1 MLPERAPEK
10 RYLVLGER
18 EGRPFG
24 HGSFGQVFF
33 AWDKRTNVNVA
44 IKKQI
49 ASGDTLS
56 REFTAYVGLAQYP
69 HRNILR
75 MLDSF
80 VTEGNS
86 KSLYLIFEMG
96 DTNLWDFCK
105 SYKVKTAR
113 LESDHAAS
121 LLGGVVC
128 GLGHLHDLELIHGDL
143 TLKNIVIGRDG
154 RAIIADMGNLHRSD
168 EQFSVWNRST
178 FYIRSPEYWMQPTAS
193 QPHID
198 IWALGVVAMKLLSG
212 RLLFVS
218 GNELSDDALEQNLP
232 QGMFELLG
240 SIDEA
245 SELRRLP
252 GWSSFA
258 DTYAERMEELS
269 PTTMDTVID
278 RLVAMAGNRS
288 RTDPCWSIVTSCI
301 QWAEVVVVSGVV
313 GCRYTVL

>member
-18 EGRPFG
+18 EGCPFG
-24 HGSFGQVFF
+24 NGAFGEVFF
-33 AWDKRTNVNVA
+33 AWDKRTNANVA
-44 IKKQI
+44 VKKQN
-49 ASGDTLS
+49 ASCDTLA
-56 REFTAYVGLAQYP
+56 REFTAYAALTQYP

-80 VTEGNS
+80 VVDGNS
-86 KSLYLIFEMG
+86 KMLYLIFEMG

-105 SYKVKTAR
+105 SYNAKNAR

-128 GLGHLHDLELIHGDL
+128 GLGHLHDLDLIHGDL
-143 TLKNIVIGRDG
+143 TLKNILIGRDG

-218 GNELSDDALEQNLP
+218 GNEISDDALQRNLP
-232 QGMFELLG
+232 KRMFELLG

-258 DTYAERMEELS
+258 DTYAERMEALS
-269 PTTMDTVID
+269 PTTMNTVIA

-301 QWAEVVVVSGVV
+301 LWVVVVEVTL
-313 GCRYTVL
+313 RRTTNQ